1 MCRKEK
7 IIWHLIWILGV
18 AVVSFLVAIELLG
31 SRLWPVAL
39 LVSWTAVCL
48 QLPLLLLLRKRAKH
62 LRGEATTDER
72 IKMIRRNASEWAGTI
87 FVVICWSAC
96 LILLV
101 ICKKQGKEVI
111 TIRVEW
117 LGWFMVASSFV
128 VSMSTT
134 IIICAPRG
142 REPKDVQD

>member
-134 IIICAPRG
+134 IIICALRG